1 MLLTGDR
8 VAMYCPNN
16 TEWITTMYATASIGA
31 ILVPLNPSYKGLE
44 LAHALLHSK
53 AKIIIT
59 ATKSKGVDMLQTV
72 HAALQQVVAMGSE
85 PVLEYLITLQQ
96 AASGEQYKLSR

>member
-1 MLLTGDR
+1 MLLAGDR
-8 VAMYCPNN
+8 VAMYSPNN

-31 ILVPLNPSYKGLE
+31 ILVPLNPSYKSLE

-72 HAALQQVVAMGSE
+72 HAALQQVVTSGSE
-85 PVLEYLITLQQ
+85 PVLEHLVTLQQ
-96 AASGEQYKLSR
+96 AASGEQHRL